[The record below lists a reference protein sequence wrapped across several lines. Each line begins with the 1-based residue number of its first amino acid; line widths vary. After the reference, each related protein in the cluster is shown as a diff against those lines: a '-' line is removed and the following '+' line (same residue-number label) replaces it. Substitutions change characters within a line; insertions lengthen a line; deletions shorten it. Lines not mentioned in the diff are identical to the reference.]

1 MALPGMTAG
10 TCLRK
15 DFAFSE
21 ERSNSP
27 GMLLAVSRVNENV
40 PLFLVEGLQS
50 RLGSLEG
57 RKVAVLGLGYIGLP
71 TAAVIARSGAQV
83 LGFEVSQTVVDTVN
97 SGRVHI
103 EEVDLDGLVSGVVAR
118 GTLRA
123 STLIEPADVFVIA
136 VPTPFDADHAPN
148 IGYVLQAATTV
159 AAVLK
164 RGDTVILESTSPV
177 GTTEQV
183 RDLLAQLRPDL
194 TMPGR
199 AAEGGGPADV
209 AIAYCPERVLPG
221 RILVEL
227 IDNDR
232 VIGGIT
238 PRCARRALQFYRRF
252 VRGACVTTTARA
264 AEMTKL
270 TENAFRDVNIAFANE
285 LSIVAGTLGV
295 DVWEVIRLANR
306 HPRVNILSPG
316 PGVGGHC
323 IAVDPWFLV
332 HGDPH
337 NTPLIRTAR
346 EVNDR
351 KVEVTIARA
360 AEMIARMPGA
370 PVACLGLAFKANID
384 DFRES
389 PALKVAAA
397 LAERFGERIRIV
409 EPYADR
415 LPEAFDGT
423 GATLTDIDAA
433 LQGCAIMIVL
443 VDHDIFRSIP
453 LDERAGKLVY
463 DTRGIWLDQP
473 AVPAGEAP
481 LRLAS

>member
-1 MALPGMTAG
+1 MPADAEL
-10 TCLRK
+10 
-15 DFAFSE
+15 S
-21 ERSNSP
+21 
-27 GMLLAVSRVNENV
+27 VV
-40 PLFLVEGLQS
+40 
-50 RLGSLEG
+50 
-57 RKVAVLGLGYIGLP
+57 VLGLGYIGLP
-71 TAAVIARSGAQV
+71 TAAVIARTGARV
-83 LGFEVSQTVVDTVN
+83 LGIDVSERVVDTVN
-97 SGRVHI
+97 SGKVHI

-123 STLIEPADVFVIA
+123 STVIEAADVFVIA
-136 VPTPFDADHAPN
+136 VPTPFGDDHAPD

-159 AAVLK
+159 ATVLK
-164 RGDTVILESTSPV
+164 PGDTVILESTSPV

-183 RDLLAQLRPDL
+183 RDLLAALRPDL
-194 TMPGR
+194 RVPGR
-199 AAEGGGPADV
+199 TGEQADV

-238 PRCARRALQFYRRF
+238 PRCARKALGFYRRF
-252 VRGACVTTTARA
+252 VRGACVTTNARA

-285 LSIVAGTLGV
+285 LSLVADTMGV

-306 HPRVNILSPG
+306 HPRVNILAPG

-332 HGDPH
+332 HADPA

-346 EVNDR
+346 QVNDG
-351 KVEVTIARA
+351 KTDHVVARA
-360 AEMIARMPGA
+360 IALAEALPGA
-370 PVACLGLAFKANID
+370 PIACLGLAFKANID

-397 LAERFGERIRIV
+397 LAARFGSRVRIV
-409 EPYADR
+409 EPYAAD
-415 LPEAFDGT
+415 LPAVLASS
-423 GATLTDIDAA
+423 GATLIDVDDAIET
-433 LQGCAIMIVL
+433 CPIMIVL
-443 VDHDIFRSIP
+443 VDHDVFRSVP
-453 LDERAGKLVY
+453 LEERAGKQVL
-463 DTRGIWLDQP
+463 DTRGIWTDQP
-473 AVPAGEAP
+473 RAQPHGHG
-481 LRLAS
+481 LRLAG

>member
-1 MALPGMTAG
+1 MPL
-10 TCLRK
+10 
-15 DFAFSE
+15 DSE
-21 ERSNSP
+21 LSVTV
-27 GMLLAVSRVNENV
+27 M
-40 PLFLVEGLQS
+40 
-50 RLGSLEG
+50 
-57 RKVAVLGLGYIGLP
+57 GLGYIGLP
-71 TAAVIARSGAQV
+71 TAAVIARTGAMV
-83 LGFEVSQTVVDTVN
+83 TGVDVTPSVVETIN

-118 GTLRA
+118 GSLKA
-123 STLIEPADVFVIA
+123 SLTVAPADVFVIA
-136 VPTPFDADHAPN
+136 VPTPFTEARQPD
-148 IGYVLQAATTV
+148 ITYVLDAARAV
-159 AAVLK
+159 APVLK
-164 RGDTVILESTSPV
+164 TGDTLILESTSPV

-183 RDLLAQLRPDL
+183 RDLIAGERPDL
-194 TMPGR
+194 KMPGLTR
-199 AAEGGGPADV
+199 TGEQADI

-238 PRCARRALQFYRRF
+238 PRCARKALTFYRRF

-285 LSIVAGTLGV
+285 LSLVADTLGV

-332 HGDPH
+332 AADPA

-346 EVNDR
+346 EVNDG
-351 KVEVTIARA
+351 KTDHVIARA
-360 AEMIARMPGA
+360 TAMIEAQSPDR

-397 LAERFGERIRIV
+397 LARRFGERLCIV
-409 EPYADR
+409 EPYATS
-415 LPEAFDGT
+415 LPRAFDGT
-423 GATLTDIDAA
+423 GASLIDIDTA
-433 LQGCAIMIVL
+433 LETCEAMVVL
-443 VDHDIFRSIP
+443 VDHDLFRSIP
-453 LDERAGKLVY
+453 LEERRGKIVL
-463 DTRGIWLDQP
+463 DTRGLWPDQ
-473 AVPAGEAP
+473 G
-481 LRLAS
+481 

>member
-1 MALPGMTAG
+1 MPTDAEL
-10 TCLRK
+10 
-15 DFAFSE
+15 
-21 ERSNSP
+21 
-27 GMLLAVSRVNENV
+27 
-40 PLFLVEGLQS
+40 
-50 RLGSLEG
+50 
-57 RKVAVLGLGYIGLP
+57 KVAVLGLGYIGLP
-71 TAAVIARSGAQV
+71 TAAVIARTGAQV
-83 LGFEVSQTVVDTVN
+83 LGIDVSQSVVDTVN

-103 EEVDLDGLVSGVVAR
+103 EEIDLDGLVSGVVAR
-118 GTLRA
+118 GNLRA

-136 VPTPFDADHAPN
+136 VPTPFGDNHAPD
-148 IGYVLQAATTV
+148 IGYVLKAATTV
-159 AAVLK
+159 AAALK
-164 RGDTVILESTSPV
+164 AGDVVILESTSPV
-177 GTTEQV
+177 GTTEKV
-183 RDLLAQLRPDL
+183 RDLLARLRPDL
-194 TMPGR
+194 KVPGM
-199 AAEGGGPADV
+199 GPGTPDI

-238 PRCARRALQFYRRF
+238 PRCARKALQFYRRF

-285 LSIVAGTLGV
+285 LSVVAGNLGI

-332 HGDPH
+332 HGDPE

-346 EVNDR
+346 EVNDA
-351 KVEVTIARA
+351 KTGYTIGRA
-360 AEMIARMPGA
+360 EALIEAMPGA

-389 PALKVAAA
+389 PALKVAAS
-397 LAERFGERIRIV
+397 LAERFGERVRIV
-409 EPYADR
+409 EPYADT
-415 LPEAFDGT
+415 LPKAFDGS
-423 GATLTDIDAA
+423 GASLIDIDTA
-433 LQGCAIMIVL
+433 LETCPILIVL
-443 VDHDIFRSIP
+443 VDHDVFRSVP
-453 LDERAGKLVY
+453 LEERAVKRVY
-463 DTRGIWLDQP
+463 DTRGIWPDQPQP
-473 AVPAGEAP
+473 AVSEAP
-481 LRLAS
+481 PIRLAS

>member
-1 MALPGMTAG
+1 
-10 TCLRK
+10 
-15 DFAFSE
+15 
-21 ERSNSP
+21 
-27 GMLLAVSRVNENV
+27 MLSDHEL
-40 PLFLVEGLQS
+40 
-50 RLGSLEG
+50 
-57 RKVAVLGLGYIGLP
+57 KVVVVGLGYIGLP
-71 TAAVIARSGAQV
+71 TAAVIARTGAKV
-83 LGFEVSQTVVDTVN
+83 LGVDVTQSIVDTVN

-118 GTLRA
+118 GSLRA
-123 STLIEPADVFVIA
+123 STMIEPADVFVIA
-136 VPTPFDADHAPN
+136 VPTPFGEDHAPN
-148 IGYVLQAATTV
+148 IGYVLQAATNV
-159 AAVLK
+159 ATVLK
-164 RGDTVILESTSPV
+164 AGDVVILESTSPV
-177 GTTEQV
+177 GTTEKV

-194 TMPGR
+194 KVPGR
-199 AAEGGGPADV
+199 TAESPDI

-238 PRCARRALQFYRRF
+238 PRCARKALAFYRRF
-252 VRGACVTTTARA
+252 VRGACVTTTSRA

-285 LSIVAGTLGV
+285 LSRVADTMDV

-332 HGDPH
+332 HADRA

-346 EVNDR
+346 EVNDA
-351 KVEVTIARA
+351 KVEYVIERA
-360 AEMIARMPGA
+360 TAMIAAHPGM

-397 LAERFGERIRIV
+397 LAARFGDRLHVV
-409 EPYADR
+409 EPYADI
-415 LPEAFDGT
+415 LPSPLDRTA
-423 GATLTDIDAA
+423 AHLTDIDT
-433 LQGCAIMIVL
+433 AIEICPIMVVL
-443 VDHDIFRSIP
+443 VDHDVFKSVP
-453 LDERAGKLVY
+453 LDERADKIVY
-463 DTRGIWLDQP
+463 DTRGIWPDQP
-473 AVPAGEAP
+473 RATPRTEP
-481 LRLAS
+481 LRLAG